1 MHQNRGELAVLLSA
15 CRNHVKQVKKEG
27 LSDIF
32 PFPTPKTYVFQRFHG
47 YDKLTLNF
55 DWIFWIQMMLQDFI
69 KNV

>member
-1 MHQNRGELAVLLSA
+1 MLQMHQNRGELAVLLSA

-32 PFPTPKTYVFQRFHG
+32 PFPTPKTYVFQRFNG

-55 DWIFWIQMMLQDFI
+55 D
-69 KNV
+69 